1 MNYNSKNLIENTG
14 LKLDQKSIGSLQKE
28 IQLLSC
34 SDVHEIAHLFTNPES
49 YFFRSFSHLELV
61 KKMSTEKTSIWF
73 AGCSTGQEIYSAALM
88 LSSIRDKKLLGTDLS
103 RKYIEKAISGSFFVF
118 KKSEIKALE
127 KYKNVSQSYLHLNN
141 NKKSLDVK
149 FSSIKKHFYNR
160 LYQIRYCRD
169 HLMDGPYSSGFDIV
183 YCRNVLLHMTIKGK
197 KKALNSLKDGV
208 KAGGILI
215 LGDTDPHI
223 FEDNWERNKYKN
235 AIFWKKKW

>member
-1 MNYNSKNLIENTG
+1 MNYNQKNLIEKTG
-14 LKLDQKSIGSLQKE
+14 LKLDKKNIGSLQKE
-28 IQLLSC
+28 VQLVSS
-34 SDVHEIAHLFTNPES
+34 SDIHEIAHLFTNPES

-88 LSSIRDKKLLGTDLS
+88 LSSIRDKNLVGTDLS

-127 KYKNVSQSYLHLNN
+127 KYKHYSQSYLHLSNN
-141 NKKSLDVK
+141 NKSLDAK
-149 FSSIKKHFYNR
+149 FSSIKKEGISFDTHN
-160 LYQIRYCRD
+160 
-169 HLMDGPYSSGFDIV
+169 LMDGPYSSGFDIV

-223 FEDNWERNKYKN
+223 FENNWERNKHKD